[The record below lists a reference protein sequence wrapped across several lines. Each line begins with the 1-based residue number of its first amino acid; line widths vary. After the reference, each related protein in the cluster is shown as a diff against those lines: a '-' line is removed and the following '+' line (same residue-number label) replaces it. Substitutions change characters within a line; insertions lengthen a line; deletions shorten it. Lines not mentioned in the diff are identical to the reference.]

1 MNDEKI
7 KIEKFLTKANEVGVE
22 WLKNHLQK
30 MLNDNPKKIDEIVNR
45 MGITAFYWKNEPLW
59 EHEYKELKGY
69 PELQSFMSDFDSI
82 LRLTGCDMEFKHNA
96 SNNKKATE

>member
-1 MNDEKI
+1 MNTAKI
-7 KIEKFLTKANEVGVE
+7 KIEKLLTKATKIGEE

-45 MGITAFYWKNEPLW
+45 MGVTAFYWKNEPLW

-69 PELQSFMSDFDSI
+69 QELQLFMSDFDSI
-82 LRLTGCDMEFKHNA
+82 LGLTGCDMEFKRSA
-96 SNNKKATE
+96 VS

>member
-1 MNDEKI
+1 MNNAKI
-7 KIEKFLTKANEVGVE
+7 KIEKLLTEATEIGAE

-45 MGITAFYWKNEPLW
+45 MGVTAFYLKNEPLW

-69 PELQSFMSDFDSI
+69 LELRAFMCDFDSI
-82 LRLTGCDMEFKHNA
+82 LGLTGYDMEFKRNA
-96 SNNKKATE
+96 VS